1 MYAIKK
7 CSKRDGRVVKFD
19 RNRIQNAI
27 SKTFIESNE
36 GNVDIAKK
44 VTESVIER
52 IVRSHIENVPNV
64 EQIQDLVEYTLMDL
78 SFTQTAKCYILYRE
92 KRNRDREQD

>member
-1 MYAIKK
+1 MYSIKK
-7 CSKRDGRVVKFD
+7 CAKRDGRVERFD

-27 SKTFIESNE
+27 SKAFFESNE
-36 GNVDIAKK
+36 GNSDIAKK

-52 IVRSHIENVPNV
+52 IIRSHIETVPHV

-78 SFTQTAKCYILYRE
+78 NFTQTAKCYILYRE
-92 KRNRDREQD
+92 KRNLARTRD